1 MSTDAGGGTRPVRA
15 WVLGSAGLLK
25 DVVVYVLSQLGTPVC
40 RDRDLPEDGPV
51 VAVLVGPETAD
62 WEPARAEGV
71 PIVVVV
77 EPDLD
82 EQRRVELVLRG
93 AEAIVDTDRL
103 SSTVGHVLEVV
114 AGGGTDL
121 TPSQSRALAQ
131 LARKAVAEDR
141 SPALTTREREI
152 IASIAGGDSVKQTA
166 LALGISAK
174 TVENLQS
181 RLFRKL
187 GVRNRAQA
195 VARAHAL
202 GLFTPAS

>member
-1 MSTDAGGGTRPVRA
+1 M
-15 WVLGSAGLLK
+15 LGSAGLLK
-25 DVVVYVLSQLGTPVC
+25 DVVVSVLSQSGTPLC
-40 RDRDLPEDGPV
+40 RGDDLPEHASV
-51 VAVLVGPETAD
+51 IAVLIGPKAAD
-62 WEPARAEGV
+62 WETARTEGV

-77 EPDLD
+77 DPELD
-82 EQRRVELVLRG
+82 EERRVALVLKG
-93 AEAIVDTDRL
+93 AEAVIDTDQL
-103 SSTVGHVLEVV
+103 SSTIGHVLEVV

-121 TPSQSRALAQ
+121 TASQSRALAQ
-131 LARKAVAEDR
+131 LARKALAGDQ

-152 IASIAGGDSVKQTA
+152 IASIAAGDSVKQTA

-202 GLFTPAS
+202 GLLTSAT

>member
-1 MSTDAGGGTRPVRA
+1 
-15 WVLGSAGLLK
+15 VLGSAGLLN
-25 DVVVYVLSQLGTPVC
+25 DVVVYVLSQVGVPLGRGREV
-40 RDRDLPEDGPV
+40 PEGAPV
-51 VAVLVGPETAD
+51 VAVLVDPAAAD
-62 WEPARAEGV
+62 WEAARAEGV
-71 PIVVVV
+71 PVVVVV

-82 EQRRVELVLRG
+82 EERRVALVLRG
-93 AEAIVDTDRL
+93 AEAIIETDQL
-103 SSTVGHVLEVV
+103 PSTVRRVLEVV

-121 TPSQSRALAQ
+121 TPSQSRALAE
-131 LARKAVAEDR
+131 LARKAAAGDR
-141 SPALTTREREI
+141 SPALTSREQEI
-152 IASIAGGDSVKQTA
+152 IASIAAGDSVKQTA

-202 GLFTPAS
+202 GLLTPTR